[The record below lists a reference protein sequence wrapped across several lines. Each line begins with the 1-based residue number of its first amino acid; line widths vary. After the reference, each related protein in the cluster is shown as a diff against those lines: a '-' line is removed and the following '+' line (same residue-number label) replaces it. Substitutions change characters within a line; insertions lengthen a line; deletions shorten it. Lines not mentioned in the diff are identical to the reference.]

1 MPFHLFAAKTRHAK
15 RLKDEKA
22 PCENRIRLKK
32 CHAKRRNNAMR
43 KDEKTKP
50 ATQKRRNFS
59 TKRRKN
65 AMRND
70 AIWSFNFVI
79 FWRGVFSVFHM
90 ASFRLFT
97 LRLFAWRYFVLSSFR
112 MASFRSKRG
121 HAKRRKDEITP
132 CKKTKLRHADE
143 ITKRPNNENT
153 TENVAGP
160 DQTAICKE
168 AV

>member
-1 MPFHLFAAKTRHAK
+1 MPFRLFAAKTRHAK

-22 PCENRIRLKK
+22 PCEKK
-32 CHAKRRNNAMR
+32 DKTKKMSCEKAKIRNNAMR

-59 TKRRKN
+59 TIRRKN

-70 AIWSFNFVI
+70 AIWSFNFVV

-97 LRLFAWRYFVLSSFR
+97 WRLFAWRYFVLSSFR

-121 HAKRRKDEITP
+121 HAKRRNNAMQKDEITP
-132 CKKTKLRHADE
+132 RKKTK
-143 ITKRPNNENT
+143 
-153 TENVAGP
+153 
-160 DQTAICKE
+160 
-168 AV
+168 